1 MGAKWTIIGLLGLMA
16 GIRLIR
22 PQFFFQWTT
31 GKLDEN
37 EPLDWRVFLLMW
49 SVLLATSYL
58 SLHVVFDEM
67 PWSYCLILIPSILL
81 LRVLLADILAQLFKP
96 DTKYMP
102 WLNMRRLPQLAL
114 VYLGSTILIL
124 SSHWMWPTEKG
135 WELII
140 LALGHGIGLVIFSI
154 KHQGFTHFTSVGV
167 RIYAVL
173 YLCAL
178 ELTPLYLAMG

>member
-37 EPLDWRVFLLMW
+37 EPLDSRVFLLMW

-58 SLHVVFDEM
+58 SLQVVFDEM
-67 PWSYCLILIPSILL
+67 PWNYCLLLIPGILL

-102 WLNMRRLPQLAL
+102 WLRMRRLPQLAL

-124 SSHWMWPTEKG
+124 SSHWMWPAEKG

-140 LALGHGIGLVIFSI
+140 LALGHGLGLVIFSI
-154 KHQGFTHFTSVGV
+154 KHQGFAHFKSLGV

-178 ELTPLYLAMG
+178 ELTPLYLATR